1 MTAPLPQIHINQ
13 LQTGIF
19 IALELGWL
27 EHPFAVNSFLLKDD
41 AQLRTL
47 RELGLSMVSYDPQ
60 RSHAQPCYLEGE
72 PDSGDAPAVSQE
84 NHKLMQDKRERTG
97 RMAAHRERIL
107 GFEHEYEG
115 AMASTRQVHT
125 DIFRE
130 PQRAVALACSMSE
143 ALTSTFLE
151 AQGATVMMV
160 SSNKVDDLALQHALN
175 VMILTM
181 LIGKG
186 LNLSREIMT
195 AAGVGA
201 LLHDIG
207 KTSISKTVLRK
218 SPRNRSEET
227 LYRLHGEYGAGIVG
241 AHVNPGVRAII
252 RQHHEYVDGSGF
264 PNGSKGAQINPLA
277 RLVAIADRYD
287 TLCNPLRLADALAPA
302 EAVSLMYAREAHL
315 FDSSML
321 AVFIRELGIY
331 PPGSFVRLS
340 NGSIGLVIAAAPGN
354 ALRPSVLIYEPGVP
368 RSDAVVINLTESPD
382 VKIDAVLKPS
392 SLEHEVIDYLN
403 PRMRL
408 AYHPL
413 PIEG

>member
-1 MTAPLPQIHINQ
+1 LSAPLPQLHIDQ
-13 LQTGIF
+13 LQPGLF
-19 IALELGWL
+19 IALELAWL
-27 EHPFAVNSFLLKDD
+27 EHPFPVNSFLLKDE
-41 AQLRTL
+41 AQVRTL
-47 RELGLSMVSYDPQ
+47 RELGLSMVSFDPL
-60 RSHAQPCYLEGE
+60 RSLVQPRAMEGE
-72 PDSGDAPAVSQE
+72 PGPGTAPAVSSG
-84 NHKLMQDKRERTG
+84 NRALMEAKRTRTG
-97 RMAAHRERIL
+97 RMVSHRERIL
-107 GFEHEYEG
+107 SFEHEYEQT
-115 AMASTRQVHT
+115 MAATREVHT
-125 DIFRE
+125 EIFRH
-130 PQRAVALACSMSE
+130 PQHAVALAASLSE
-143 ALTSTFLE
+143 ALTSTFLDD
-151 AQGATVMMV
+151 QGATVMMV
-160 SSNKVDDLALQHALN
+160 SSNKVDDLSLQHALN

-181 LIGKG
+181 VIGKG

-227 LYRLHGEYGAGIVG
+227 LYRLHGEYGVGIVG
-241 AHVNPGVRAII
+241 THVNPGVRAII

-264 PNGSKGAQINPLA
+264 PDGSKGAQINPLA

-287 TLCNPLRLADALAPA
+287 TLCNPLRLADALPPA
-302 EAVSLMYAREAHL
+302 EAVSIMYALEAHL
-315 FDSSML
+315 FDTAML

-340 NGSIGLVIAAAPGN
+340 NGSIALVIAASPGH

-368 RSDAVVINLTESPD
+368 RSEAVVINLTESPD
-382 VKIDAVLKPS
+382 VKIESVLKPA

-413 PIEG
+413 KIEV